1 MFELIRLDRL
11 AAGGSGGREPSLSGQ
26 RAECWPSEGEKG
38 PLSAPRRERG
48 MLRQERGVLESE
60 MTDLG
65 LLVGVVASSVF
76 ESSPDRIGD
85 LESAHVLCNIKKNKG
100 ADMRVVKTLTL
111 LVTTAHYCRNKHAAG
126 ALVAFRNT
134 KPDVTL
140 Q

>member
-26 RAECWPSEGEKG
+26 RAECWPSEGERG
-38 PLSAPRRERG
+38 PLSAPRGERG
-48 MLRQERGVLESE
+48 MLRQERGVRVRDDRFGPVS
-60 MTDLG
+60 G
-65 LLVGVVASSVF
+65 GRCFFSF

-100 ADMRVVKTLTL
+100 ADMRVVKTLIL

>member
-1 MFELIRLDRL
+1 MVRELNAGPRRGEG
-11 AAGGSGGREPSLSGQ
+11 APVGPAQGERNAEAGAGGVRVRDDRFGPVSGGRCFFS
-26 RAECWPSEGEKG
+26 
-38 PLSAPRRERG
+38 
-48 MLRQERGVLESE
+48 
-60 MTDLG
+60 
-65 LLVGVVASSVF
+65 F

>member
-26 RAECWPSEGEKG
+26 RAECWPSEGERG
-38 PLSAPRRERG
+38 PLSAPRGERG

-60 MTDLG
+60 MTDFRPVSG
-65 LLVGVVASSVF
+65 GRCFFSF

-85 LESAHVLCNIKKNKG
+85 LESAHVLCNIKKNKR
-100 ADMRVVKTLTL
+100 ADMREVKTLTL
-111 LVTTAHYCRNKHAAG
+111 LVTTAHYCRNKHAPG

-134 KPDVTL
+134 KPGVTL